1 MCVCECEC
9 VGLLADFQL
18 VERTKHGKSRHKWD
32 RSGWMEWAS
41 EWASERWSDKE
52 RETENPA
59 SELKSKDITLNHMHK
74 TKRAREKNNI

>member
-1 MCVCECEC
+1 
-9 VGLLADFQL
+9 
-18 VERTKHGKSRHKWD
+18 
-32 RSGWMEWAS
+32 MEWAS